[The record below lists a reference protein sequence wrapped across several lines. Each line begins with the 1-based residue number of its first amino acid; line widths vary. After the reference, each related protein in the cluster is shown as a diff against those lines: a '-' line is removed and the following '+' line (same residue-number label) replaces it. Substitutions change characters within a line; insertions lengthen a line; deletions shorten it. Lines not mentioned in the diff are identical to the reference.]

1 MTSAIVG
8 GLLSGIV
15 VLLGVLFEAHLT
27 KRRERQT
34 RIEDTTRRLLI
45 ETRKLEHISRQT
57 PDRVDRDRLHE
68 LDDRVEALALE
79 LRLLSLRWRHYRGLT
94 HAIDDLI
101 VNQTVA
107 RERRSGGIPMSL
119 VESLGATAIGDVVF
133 PDTTDVGERVHESA
147 MSTRGLPRPRRPRHR
162 RDSDDRSAPDAIER
176 SA

>member
-15 VLLGVLFEAHLT
+15 VLLGVLVEAQLT

-34 RIEDTTRRLLI
+34 RIEETTRRLLI
-45 ETRKLEHISRQT
+45 DTRKLEHLSRQP
-57 PDRVDRDRLHE
+57 PDRVDQDRLHE

-79 LRLLSLRWRHYRGLT
+79 LRLLSLKWRHYRGLT
-94 HAIDDLI
+94 RAIDDLI

-107 RERRSGGIPMSL
+107 RERRSGGVPMSL
-119 VESLGATAIGDVVF
+119 VESLGASAIGDLVF
-133 PDTTDVGERVHESA
+133 TDTSDVGERVHDGALSK
-147 MSTRGLPRPRRPRHR
+147 RVLPRPRRPRR
-162 RDSDDRSAPDAIER
+162 GSASESAADVIER